1 MGLKKSLEEA
11 RENNKDQSL
20 NEPPTNLRQVIER
33 LSSLLLLSHST
44 KVFHGKW
51 QMIRDKLEKLYTG
64 LTAAENCDFASNSAF
79 NELTK
84 AISVTLKSSTD
95 LADRCVNLSY
105 SGKLLMQSDLDVVSS
120 KFDAHL
126 KSLGKVHNAGIL
138 NQAQAIVVLKPGVGS
153 SRDDMKFYI
162 KDLLTR
168 LKIGGSVMKRQALD
182 GLDEVISE
190 DEKYVK
196 IVVETSEILGQLVNF
211 LELGSVE
218 IQEQSAKIMLVI
230 AGFDSYK
237 SALVGAGVIAPL
249 IRVLESGSEMGK
261 EMAAKVLK
269 KLTENSDN
277 SWSVSANGGVTA
289 LLKLCANFNGSQE
302 LMSASC
308 GALKN
313 LAGVEEIRRFMV
325 EEGAISTFI
334 RVMNSK
340 DEASQINA
348 IEFLQIIASC
358 DEPIRLMI
366 IKERGVHALVQG
378 LDQNSL
384 FSTKARELALRA
396 IENFCFSSS
405 TSLSLLMSYGFL
417 SQLIVLIRSVEVS
430 LQELAVKAAYH
441 LCGTSEDIK
450 KALGDT
456 GFMPELVRL
465 FDARSFE
472 VREMA
477 AEALCKMVWVS
488 KNRKRFIQD
497 NFNTNRILQLLSSD
511 EAKTCNRKFLLS
523 ILLSLTNSQSGRKAI
538 ASSRNLKNLERLAE
552 TGIADARSIM
562 KKLSRNR
569 LQSLLSG
576 ILNI

>member
-1 MGLKKSLEEA
+1 MGVKKSLEEA
-11 RENNKDQSL
+11 REHNEDQGL
-20 NEPPTNLRQVIER
+20 NESTTNLRQVIER
-33 LSSLLLLSHST
+33 LSSLLSLSHST

-51 QMIRDKLEKLYTG
+51 QMIREKLEKLYTG

-79 NELTK
+79 SELTK
-84 AISVTLKSSTD
+84 AISVTLKSCTD

-126 KSLGKVHNAGIL
+126 KSLGKVYNAGIL
-138 NQAQAIVVLKPGVGS
+138 NQAQAIVVLKPGVGA
-153 SRDDMKFYI
+153 SRDDMKFYV

-196 IVVETSEILGQLVNF
+196 IVVETSEILGLLVNF
-211 LELGSVE
+211 LESGSVE
-218 IQEQSAKIMLVI
+218 IQEQSAKIVLVI

-237 SALVGAGVIAPL
+237 STLVGAGVIAPL

-261 EMAAKVLK
+261 K
-269 KLTENSDN
+269 
-277 SWSVSANGGVTA
+277 WQQ
-289 LLKLCANFNGSQE
+289 SQE

-308 GALKN
+308 GVLKN

-340 DEASQINA
+340 DE
-348 IEFLQIIASC
+348 
-358 DEPIRLMI
+358 
-366 IKERGVHALVQG
+366 V
-378 LDQNSL
+378 
-384 FSTKARELALRA
+384 
-396 IENFCFSSS
+396 
-405 TSLSLLMSYGFL
+405 
-417 SQLIVLIRSVEVS
+417 
-430 LQELAVKAAYH
+430 
-441 LCGTSEDIK
+441 
-450 KALGDT
+450 
-456 GFMPELVRL
+456 
-465 FDARSFE
+465 SFE
-472 VREMA
+472 VRDMA

-497 NFNTNRILQLLSSD
+497 NFNTDRILQLLNSD
-511 EAKTCNRKFLLS
+511 EAKTGNKKFLLS
-523 ILLSLTNSQSGRKAI
+523 ILLSLTNAQSGRKAI
-538 ASSRNLKNLERLAE
+538 ASSRYRKNLERLAE
-552 TGIADARSIM
+552 TGIGDARSIM